1 MVLNILRVRA
11 MGKKGQVSIEFLF
24 IFAILL
30 ILLAY
35 SVQNTTFQPG
45 SQSVEAIKVQIAIE
59 EKELANTISGAISQ
73 AYSQGPGS
81 KTTVYVKLVYLRKP
95 YYLEKVWS
103 VTDPAIFI
111 TYGQHFADGNGTYVV
126 VLNGTGT
133 TKVILTGGDKN
144 AFWTGALYQRNLLGN
159 STVWGGS
166 SASVDFG
173 TGATTVYGLKLDP
186 TTIPPVLRVVVEWNP
201 DLPNSWAFN
210 STAGELRININPGG

>member
-1 MVLNILRVRA
+1 
-11 MGKKGQVSIEFLF
+11 MGKKGQISLEFLF

-35 SVQNTTFQPG
+35 SVKNTTFQQG
-45 SQSVEAIKVQIAIE
+45 SQSIETLRVQIALE

-95 YYLEKVWS
+95 YYLEKVWG
-103 VTDPAIFI
+103 VADPMIFV
-111 TYGQHFADGNGTYVV
+111 TYGQHLNDGNGTYVM

-133 TKVILTGGDKN
+133 TKVILTGGNKN
-144 AFWTGALYQRNLLGN
+144 AFWTRALYQRDFLGN

-173 TGATTVYGLKLDP
+173 TGVTMVYGLRLNP
-186 TTIPPVLRVVVEWNP
+186 STIPPVLRVVVEWNP

-210 STAGELRININPGG
+210 STAGELMININPGV

>member
-1 MVLNILRVRA
+1 
-11 MGKKGQVSIEFLF
+11 MGKKGQISLEFLF

-35 SVQNTTFQPG
+35 SVKNTTFQQG
-45 SQSVEAIKVQIAIE
+45 SQSIETLRVQIALE

-95 YYLEKVWS
+95 YYLEKVWG
-103 VTDPAIFI
+103 VADPMIFV
-111 TYGQHFADGNGTYVV
+111 TYGQHLNDGNGTYVMI
-126 VLNGTGT
+126 LNGTGT
-133 TKVILTGGDKN
+133 TKVILTGGNKN
-144 AFWTGALYQRNLLGN
+144 TFWTRALYQRDLLGN

-173 TGATTVYGLKLDP
+173 TGVTTVYGLRLDP
-186 TTIPPVLRVVVEWNP
+186 STIPQVLKVVVEWNP
-201 DLPNSWAFN
+201 DLPNSWVFN
-210 STAGELRININPGG
+210 STAGELMININPGG

>member
-1 MVLNILRVRA
+1 
-11 MGKKGQVSIEFLF
+11 MGKKGQVSLEFLF
-24 IFAILL
+24 VFAILL

-35 SVQNTTFQPG
+35 SVRNTTFQQG
-45 SQSVEAIKVQIAIE
+45 SQSIETLRVQIALE

-95 YYLEKVWS
+95 YYLEKVWG
-103 VTDPAIFI
+103 VTDPVVFV
-111 TYGQHFADGNGTYVV
+111 TYGQHLTDGNGTYVIV
-126 VLNGTGT
+126 INGTGT
-133 TKVILTGGDKN
+133 TNVVLTGGDKN
-144 AFWTGALYQRNLLGN
+144 AFWTRALYQRDLMWN

-173 TGATTVYGLKLDP
+173 TGATTVYGLRLNP
-186 TTIPPVLRVVVEWNP
+186 STIPPVIKVVVEWNP

-210 STAGELRININPGG
+210 STSGELRININPGG